1 MLFETL
7 NFGVKGIFCK
17 EMVTEILI
25 LNLENVILSNGDFEN
40 L

>member
-25 LNLENVILSNGDFEN
+25 LNAENLILLKGDFEN